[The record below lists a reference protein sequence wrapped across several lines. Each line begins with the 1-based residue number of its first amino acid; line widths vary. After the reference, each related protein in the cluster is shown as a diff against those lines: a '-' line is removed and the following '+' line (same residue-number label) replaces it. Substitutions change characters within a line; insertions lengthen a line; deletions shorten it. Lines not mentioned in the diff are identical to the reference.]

1 MQSIFWSRLQLLLEA
16 IIRKRK
22 PYEQDSSN
30 TVLALGVSFG
40 VTAGDAAAGKAKS
53 AICAACHG
61 ADGIAVIDGYPN
73 LAGQN
78 EKYLVSSM
86 KAYKAKQRIGGLA
99 AVMQAQASMLSDEDI
114 ANLAAYYASMK

>member
-1 MQSIFWSRLQLLLEA
+1 MNKILVTA
-16 IIRKRK
+16 
-22 PYEQDSSN
+22 
-30 TVLALGVSFG
+30 VMALGVSFG
-40 VTAGDAAAGKAKS
+40 ASAADASAGKAKS

-78 EKYLVSSM
+78 EKYLISSM
-86 KAYKAKQRIGGLA
+86 KAYKTKQRNGGLA